1 MKIIVDIFV
10 FSIPEAIVLFILAS
24 SLSGKKI
31 LFKRLA
37 VMGAIFGV
45 TVFLNRQT
53 TESFILSA
61 LLSCFLI
68 IVLLKWVGSL
78 EIYEAITSGLMALS
92 LYLVIQFINIKIL
105 QMLTHIDPSTLQAS
119 FSRRVLWFLPQLL
132 LTLALARIICYFI
145 NRNGKRKVIIKEN
158 DYEDKYL

>member
-1 MKIIVDIFV
+1 MKIVDVFI

-24 SLSGKKI
+24 SLVGKKLLYRRI
-31 LFKRLA
+31 V
-37 VMGAIFGV
+37 VMGVIFGV
-45 TVFLNRQT
+45 TIFLNHQT
-53 TESFILSA
+53 TENYILST

-68 IVLLKWVGSL
+68 IALLKWVGSL

-92 LYLVIQFINIKIL
+92 LYLAIEFINVKTL
-105 QMLTHIDPSTLQAS
+105 QMLTHIEPSTLQGN

-132 LTLALARIICYFI
+132 FALALAQIIRYFI
-145 NRNGKRKVIIKEN
+145 NRNSKRKVIIKEN